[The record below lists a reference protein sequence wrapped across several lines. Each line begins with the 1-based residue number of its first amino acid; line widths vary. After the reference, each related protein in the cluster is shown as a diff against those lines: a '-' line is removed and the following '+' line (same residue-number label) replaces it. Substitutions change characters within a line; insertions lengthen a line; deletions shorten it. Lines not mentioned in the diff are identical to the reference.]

1 MPTRDQPLPISRF
14 AGVNRRDGA
23 DLVENNEFLTI
34 QNLYPL
40 TKGLFYKR
48 EGSSEYLT
56 AAELVGVQEVLGIQR
71 FNNYFGEKETLFYCK
86 TAVGSQITNPTTPPT
101 VTMIADGN
109 IPVDGVSYGIYFSW
123 IGLGGETTTTSDPI
137 NAILTTGLH
146 GFRVGVPTFPTGA
159 KGANI
164 YIQRAGNVGRN
175 YVGTI
180 KNQGDTLDVLWPQGH
195 AAAFDDD
202 LGNWITSFGVSNAE
216 NFGVGNL
223 KAGTYFL
230 SACWFAGGAANTT
243 STQLQLA
250 RATPT
255 VAPFLN
261 EYIKIVVPQDG
272 MSIRIGM
279 WITGGASTDSA
290 DHVMFFIGTK
300 PPLQGSMLFAGI
312 RKVRSATTTNQTE
325 PEILEITDFPEEINA
340 QSHVVNSLAHGNRP
354 VFSYVHQTPN
364 TTGCLTDG
372 AVAASNMILKKK
384 ADGSIVEVFMSKTD
398 VDQYRAQLDGVNPFT
413 GAVPV
418 DGIARRFN
426 HILRGGDI
434 CTMVQYQGEVYLS
447 NGNNL
452 VIHTDGFAMSEQTEL
467 AATLA
472 PGIPLATLVFK
483 NQLVAIVARNNY
495 RVNAANSALPSLNQV
510 FASGVFQP
518 NNWSDG
524 GTGLDLRFATIG
536 DPFSDGVSALGIYNF
551 NSAIDGPSS
560 MLACFKK
567 ASTWLLTNVP
577 DSAGGVNASANAIS
591 GRTGCVAYKTIV
603 ATNIG
608 LVFLGTDGSVYL
620 ISGGGGEP
628 RRIGDR
634 IRNAMSHLAENDELM
649 ARCTAVF
656 HKGFYKISYP
666 SSATSTTNDAQW
678 WADLR
683 TEQGVPI
690 TWSGPHI
697 GINVGPQ
704 TVFLGDGDEDQH
716 VGAVDGDNQ
725 VALLDDPSTFEDLGE
740 PIVSVVEWKT
750 SRMGTIINLKKYS
763 GMVFDLYYDTQFAH
777 DVMVEAFAGDQYSQ
791 ENRQLSDGTG
801 IWDATN
807 FDQGNWGDAMFYPLT
822 VFFAPSNL
830 IGRTFRWKLTHSN
843 NAQIILA
850 NAVIMYQPERRVI
863 I

>member
-23 DLVENNEFLTI
+23 DLIENNEFLTV
-34 QNLYPL
+34 QNMYPL

-56 AAELVGVQEVLGIQR
+56 AAELVGVQEVLAIHR

-86 TAVGSQITNPTTPPT
+86 TAVGSQITNPSDAPT
-101 VTMIADGN
+101 VTMIAGGY
-109 IPVDGVSYGIYFSW
+109 IPVDGVSYGIYYSW
-123 IGLGGETTTTSDPI
+123 VGRGGETAVTSSPI
-137 NAILTTGLH
+137 NAILTAGLSA
-146 GFRVGVPTFPTGA
+146 FRVGVPAFPTGVKA
-159 KGANI
+159 ANI
-164 YIQRAGNVGRN
+164 FIQRAGNVGRN
-175 YVGTI
+175 YVGSITTSGTTI
-180 KNQGDTLDVLWPQGH
+180 DVLWPQGH
-195 AAAFDDD
+195 PAAYQDP
-202 LGNWITSFGVSNAE
+202 LGSWITSFGTSNEE
-216 NFGVGNL
+216 NFGTGNL
-223 KAGTYFL
+223 KAGTYYI
-230 SACWFAGGAANTT
+230 SACWFCGGAANTT
-243 STQLQLA
+243 STQLRLA
-250 RATPT
+250 SADPT
-255 VAPFLN
+255 TAPFAN
-261 EYIKIVVPQDG
+261 EYVKIVVPEDN

-279 WITGGASTDSA
+279 FIAGGASANSA
-290 DHVMFFIGTK
+290 DTLMYFIGTK
-300 PPLQGSMLFAGI
+300 PPKLGSMMFAGI
-312 RKVRSATTTNQTE
+312 RLVRSTTTTNQTQ
-325 PEILEITDFPEEINA
+325 PEILDITDFPEQVNA
-340 QSHVVNSLAHGNRP
+340 QSHVANSLSDGNVP
-354 VFSYVHQTPN
+354 VFQYSSVTNQ
-364 TTGCLTDG
+364 TGCNTDG
-372 AVAASNMILKKK
+372 DTAASNMIIKEK
-384 ADGSIVEVFMSKTD
+384 ADGTLVEVFMSRSD
-398 VDQYRAQLDGVNPFT
+398 VDQYRDGLDGVNPFT

-418 DGIARRFN
+418 DGIRRRNF
-426 HILRGGDI
+426 HILRGSDVG
-434 CTMVQYQGEVYLS
+434 TMCSYQGEVYLA
-447 NGNNL
+447 NANNL

-467 AATLA
+467 AATIA
-472 PGIPLATLVFK
+472 PGVPLSVLVFK
-483 NQLVAIVARNNY
+483 NQLVCIVSRNNY
-495 RVNAANSALPSLNQV
+495 RTNTSGGSLPSLNQV
-510 FASGVFQP
+510 FSSGVFAP

-536 DPFSDGVSALGIYNF
+536 DPFSDGVAALGIYNF
-551 NSAIDGPSS
+551 NSATDGPSS
-560 MLACFKK
+560 FLACFKK
-567 ASTWLLTNVP
+567 ASTWLLSNVP

-634 IRNAMSHLAENDELM
+634 IRNAMSHLSEDDELM

-807 FDQGNWGDAMFYPLT
+807 FDQGNWGDAMFYPVT

-850 NAVIMYQPERRVI
+850 NAVIMYQPERRI
-863 I
+863 II